1 MRFEMAPIKNLF
13 KGLISSKNFILG
25 FVTMN
30 PIDFGL
36 ELVGITCLPH
46 LKSLVADVF
55 FQGH

>member
-1 MRFEMAPIKNLF
+1 MALIKNLF
-13 KGLISSKNFILG
+13 KGLISSKLLILG

-36 ELVGITCLPH
+36 ELAEITCLPH
-46 LKSLVADVF
+46 LKSPVADVF

>member
-1 MRFEMAPIKNLF
+1 MAPIKNLF
-13 KGLISSKNFILG
+13 KGLISSKFFILG